1 MTEQVLTKTKRQ
13 ALHSK
18 VNPEDLQ
25 IIVRNYEQ
33 LMNDVMID
41 CIGNEN
47 KNEPAK
53 ILSDKILNDFA
64 QLFISELSNDKD
76 KDWNDKMAKLKKEMT

>member
-1 MTEQVLTKTKRQ
+1 MTEKVLKKTKRP

-18 VNPEDLQ
+18 VNPENVQ

-33 LMNDVMID
+33 LVNDVMID

-64 QLFISELSNDKD
+64 QLFISELSSGKEKD
-76 KDWNDKMAKLKKEMT
+76 KDWNDKISKL